1 MLLKID
7 DNKTIEEIQ
16 DKFNECFPQ
25 LKLEFY
31 NEPHKWNQRSE
42 ITDQLRCNCRIGD
55 IRKQHNSGIL
65 EIKSWFKTGQVE
77 QDLHDLFG
85 LNVQIFR
92 LYYDTW
98 IQTSYSDDLTLQQQS
113 LLTKNTEA
121 RKEISL

>member
-7 DNKTIEEIQ
+7 DNKTIEEVQ

-31 NEPHKWNQRSE
+31 EEPHKWNQKSE
-42 ITDQLRCNCRIGD
+42 LIHQIKNKYRIGD

-65 EIKSWFKTGQVE
+65 EIKSWYRTGRVE

-92 LYYDTW
+92 QHYDSW

-113 LLTKNTEA
+113 QLTNKIESGKDTA
-121 RKEISL
+121 L